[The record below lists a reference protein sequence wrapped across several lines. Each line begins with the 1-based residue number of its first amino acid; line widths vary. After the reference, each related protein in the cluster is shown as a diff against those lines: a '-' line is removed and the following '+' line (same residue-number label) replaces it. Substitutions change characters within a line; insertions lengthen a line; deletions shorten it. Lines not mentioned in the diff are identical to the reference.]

1 MWSLNEK
8 CQDTVRKKWW
18 EGKKN
23 VKKLI
28 NELKNIRRSYDH
40 YINRDKIKMLEK
52 LIDNMLIDEEIY

>member
-1 MWSLNEK
+1 MSRDSEK
-8 CQDTVRKKWW
+8 EMVGR
-18 EGKKN
+18 EKN
-23 VKKLI
+23 VNKLI